1 MGAEW
6 QGKRNYVND
15 HFLKSEESA
24 EWSKTVKFNYRVLEF
39 PLDIKS
45 NTRFTGLSFFC
56 DNLLIYADI
65 DQDSFILGLNN
76 HTYLEF
82 ERVDLNN
89 AANEYN
95 KPNRFQLKG
104 VRPIDSLD
112 QSQVIWLQGWSPF
125 HQEDS

>member
-6 QGKRNYVND
+6 QGKKNYVND
-15 HFLKSEESA
+15 HFLKSGESA

-56 DNLLIYADI
+56 GNLLINADI

-82 ERVDLNN
+82 TRV
-89 AANEYN
+89 ANSN
-95 KPNRFQLKG
+95 QFQLKG
-104 VRPIDSLD
+104 ARPIDSLSH
-112 QSQVIWLQGWSPF
+112 SQVIWLQGWLPF
-125 HQEDS
+125 PQEGS

>member
-1 MGAEW
+1 MDAEW
-6 QGKRNYVND
+6 QGKKNYVND
-15 HFLKSEESA
+15 HFLKSGESA

-56 DNLLIYADI
+56 DNLLINADI

-82 ERVDLNN
+82 TRV
-89 AANEYN
+89 ANSN
-95 KPNRFQLKG
+95 QFQLKG
-104 VRPIDSLD
+104 ARPIDSLNH
-112 QSQVIWLQGWSPF
+112 SQVIWLQGWLPF
-125 HQEDS
+125 PQEGS